1 MSYHVVAL
9 VDEGRPTWTAIPLS
23 THETLADCMA
33 DHRRQQ
39 KLFRQGGFDA
49 DVKSISVSRLDDSG
63 GAADTQTVATERTN
77 ERTKGR

>member
-1 MSYHVVAL
+1 MSYHVIAL
-9 VDEGRPTWTAIPLS
+9 VDEDKSTWTAIALS

-33 DHRRQQ
+33 DYRRQQ

-49 DVKSISVSRLDDSG
+49 GVKSISVSRLDDSG
-63 GAADTQTVATERTN
+63 GATDTQPVATERTN